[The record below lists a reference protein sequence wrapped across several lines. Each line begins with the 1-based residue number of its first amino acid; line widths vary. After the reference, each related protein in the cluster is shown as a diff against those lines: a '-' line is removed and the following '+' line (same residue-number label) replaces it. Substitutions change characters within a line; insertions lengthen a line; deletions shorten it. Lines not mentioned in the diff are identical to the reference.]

1 MVAIVSEDSGVGD
14 GQAEATVS
22 GGTPDYVVVWNYM
35 DGTEVNPDS
44 LSTGLYTAIVT
55 DANGCTASATLM
67 MTVTGIGDVAALTGT
82 VFPVPVED
90 QLNIQLASPLLGDAA
105 VSVRDMQG
113 RLVAS
118 AIMRSSQQHVV
129 FSSTAWEAGVY
140 TVQVASEGAR
150 ATWSFVK

>member
-1 MVAIVSEDSGVGD
+1 
-14 GQAEATVS
+14 
-22 GGTPDYVVVWNYM
+22 
-35 DGTEVNPDS
+35 
-44 LSTGLYTAIVT
+44 
-55 DANGCTASATLM
+55 
-67 MTVTGIGDVAALTGT
+67 MTVAGIGDVAALTGT

-90 QLNIQLASPLLGDAA
+90 QLNIQLALPLLGDAA